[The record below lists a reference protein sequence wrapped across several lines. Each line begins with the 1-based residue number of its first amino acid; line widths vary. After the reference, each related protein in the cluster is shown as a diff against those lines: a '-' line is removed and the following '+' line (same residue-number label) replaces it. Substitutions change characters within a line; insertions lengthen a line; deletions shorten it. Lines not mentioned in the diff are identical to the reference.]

1 MGDYTLAN
9 DAFAR
14 SRLFIKGEFREYNK

>member
-14 SRLFIKGEFREYNK
+14 SRLFIKDELREYNK